1 MYVLG
6 NFVENKGF
14 NSIWSIEKDV
24 VPEEEKGRKRFE
36 TGRGRHRWEKRRQSD
51 HRRDFGVIWPQAKE
65 C

>member
-24 VPEEEKGRKRFE
+24 VHEEEKGRKRVA
-36 TGRGRHRWEKRRQSD
+36 D
-51 HRRDFGVIWPQAKE
+51 IWKLEAKILVDLE
-65 C
+65 PIPESS